1 MEIKPMSRRV
11 TQIDNAL
18 EIDLDE
24 ILFDLFKDKNGK
36 S

>member
-1 MEIKPMSRRV
+1 
-11 TQIDNAL
+11 L

-36 S
+36 SWKNI